1 MQGLEFPDGLVVKNL
16 TFNVGD
22 TSSIPSQQ
30 TKIPHAKEQR
40 SPHAAAKRENPCTD
54 VAREV
59 NKYLF
64 ELILTLFH
72 DILFS
77 YIILLL
83 KKSVSK
89 MSKKEPLLRFFFILI
104 L

>member
-30 TKIPHAKEQR
+30 TKTPHAKEQR

-59 NKYLF
+59 NKYL
-64 ELILTLFH
+64 LKNTG
-72 DILFS
+72 
-77 YIILLL
+77 LLVQTAGGGPIEVL
-83 KKSVSK
+83 K
-89 MSKKEPLLRFFFILI
+89 
-104 L
+104 